1 MSRGWPLVWRK
12 TAQEETSAWKSEAN
26 RLRVRAEKAE
36 RTAKSAMANQRTIA
50 ELYTD
55 LHDSYVL
62 TQRRNEALADS
73 LAAARAQGRPPFDP
87 GLARAA
93 ADRIAELARG
103 AARGHAEA
111 TAAGMEVDA

>member
-1 MSRGWPLVWRK
+1 MIFPLVWRK
-12 TAQEETSAWKSEAN
+12 TAEAEAGAWKSEAN
-26 RLRVRAEKAE
+26 RQRVRAERAE
-36 RTAKSAMANQRTIA
+36 RTAKSAMTNQRTIA

-62 TQRRNEALADS
+62 TQRRNRSLADS

-87 GLARAA
+87 GHARAA

-103 AARGHAEA
+103 AAKGRAEA
-111 TAAGMEVDA
+111 TAAAGMEVDA